1 MLLAHGC
8 ARCSPAVPSMFCSD
22 FVGSCQATLEKEKMT
37 PVLHLVSEFSKGV
50 IFLLYAGLLMMVLY
64 WMLCGLPKKA
74 PQHESVQDGC
84 DTRSSVRFLL
94 EDPLLRGGGVELQL
108 GGTE

>member
-1 MLLAHGC
+1 MPLVVPLYSHLLVFAQILWD
-8 ARCSPAVPSMFCSD
+8 PPW
-22 FVGSCQATLEKEKMT
+22 QATLEKEKVT

-50 IFLLYAGLLMMVLY
+50 IVLLYAGLSMMVLY

-84 DTRSSVRFLL
+84 DTRSLVEFRTIGW
-94 EDPLLRGGGVELQL
+94 RGLGVELQQ

>member
-1 MLLAHGC
+1 
-8 ARCSPAVPSMFCSD
+8 
-22 FVGSCQATLEKEKMT
+22 MT

-64 WMLCGLPKKA
+64 WMFCGLPKKA

-84 DTRSSVRFLL
+84 DTRSSVRFWKKFS
-94 EDPLLRGGGVELQL
+94 GGCGVELQL
-108 GGTE
+108 SGTE